1 MRRHDDDNEYFALV
15 MLDVRTAFFDIQR
28 ILQVDTEK
36 HSDNDVLFVVGRN
49 VRDKVTQALRQGVS
63 EVTVIPTEDAT
74 QQLALAELVEVR
86 QRYSHVLAERLDRYL
101 EKHFQKKTLSL
112 GDLRE
117 NFQISS
123 SYITRLFREHVGMS
137 FRKRLNSYRVQKAKY
152 LLRTTDQT
160 VDCIANEV
168 GFRNHARLTEAL
180 YRFEGM
186 PPGRFRRMCVF

>member
-1 MRRHDDDNEYFALV
+1 MHRLDDDNEYFALV

-28 ILQVDTEK
+28 ILQVDQEK
-36 HSDNDVLFVVGRN
+36 HPDYDVLFVVGRD
-49 VRDKVTQALRQGVS
+49 VRDNLNRALRQRAPD
-63 EVTVIPTEDAT
+63 VTVIPRKDAASH
-74 QQLALAELVEVR
+74 LALAKLVEAR

-101 EKHFQKKTLSL
+101 ETHFQKKSLSL

-117 NFQISS
+117 SFQISS

-137 FRKRLNSYRVQKAKY
+137 FRKRLNSYRVQKAKH
-152 LLRTTDQT
+152 LLKTTDQT
-160 VDCIANEV
+160 VDCIAREV
-168 GFRNHARLTEAL
+168 GFRNHARLTEAF